1 MSIER
6 MYAWL
11 SACERAGTKIEMV
24 SFQESNG
31 TSTDR
36 LVLFGCAQWSSERGW
51 VCCIQTL
58 QPVLCMHIYVQARL
72 KNLAKQFQTRTRVL
86 L

>member
-11 SACERAGTKIEMV
+11 SACERGTKIEMF

-31 TSTDR
+31 TSTNR
-36 LVLFGCAQWSSERGW
+36 LVLFGCAQWGPERGW

-58 QPVLCMHIYVQARL
+58 HCLQPVLCM
-72 KNLAKQFQTRTRVL
+72 
-86 L
+86 